1 MSDASGQLE
10 LERIISRAAETGMRW
25 SRQRS
30 HLLFDEK
37 SAGQFASNADIEIEE
52 QIRRDLAAAFPH
64 DSIVGEETGGSLG
77 KDVTGW
83 AIDPI
88 DGTSNFILGLP
99 IWGVSIGYLE
109 QGRSTLGAMV
119 LPELRLMISALRGH
133 GLRVNSNEHIQSR
146 RIPNVKVIALGENDY
161 ESGPET
167 DARAQVLRKSGYAVV
182 RYRCAVFSLG
192 VAALGRLSGYIE
204 NGCGLWDIA
213 AADVICQE
221 AGMQVETSRI
231 TEGRYY
237 IDARWRESRLSTS

>member
-1 MSDASGQLE
+1 
-10 LERIISRAAETGMRW
+10 MRW
-25 SRQRS
+25 SRLRS
-30 HLLFDEK
+30 HLLLDEK

-52 QIRRDLAAAFPH
+52 QIRRDLADTFPN
-64 DSIVGEETGGSLG
+64 DSVLGEETGGSLG
-77 KDVTGW
+77 EDVTGW
-83 AIDPI
+83 AVDPI

-109 QGRSTLGAMV
+109 QGRSTLGAIV
-119 LPELRLMISALRGH
+119 LPELKLMISALRGH
-133 GLRVNSNEHIQSR
+133 GLRVNANPLIQPLR
-146 RIPNVKVIALGENDY
+146 VPNVKVIALGENDY

-167 DARAQVLRKSGYAVV
+167 DARAQILRDSGFAVV

-221 AGMQVETSRI
+221 AGMRVETSKI
-231 TEGRYY
+231 IEGRYY
-237 IDARWRESRLSTS
+237 IDARWRESRLSTF

>member
-1 MSDASGQLE
+1 MSDASHQQE
-10 LERIISRAAETGMRW
+10 LERIIGRAAETGMRW

-30 HLLFDEK
+30 LLLLDEK

-52 QIRRDLAAAFPH
+52 QIRWDLADAFPG

-77 KDVTGW
+77 DEVTGW

-109 QGRSTLGAMV
+109 HGRSTLGAIV
-119 LPELRLMISALRGH
+119 LPELKLMISALRGH
-133 GLRVNSNEHIQSR
+133 GMRVNGSAHIQSQ

-167 DARAQVLRKSGYAVV
+167 DARAQVLRNSGFAVV

-213 AADVICQE
+213 AADVICNE
-221 AGMQVETSRI
+221 AGMRVETYKI
-231 TEGRYY
+231 TEGRYH
-237 IDARWRESRLSTS
+237 INSQW